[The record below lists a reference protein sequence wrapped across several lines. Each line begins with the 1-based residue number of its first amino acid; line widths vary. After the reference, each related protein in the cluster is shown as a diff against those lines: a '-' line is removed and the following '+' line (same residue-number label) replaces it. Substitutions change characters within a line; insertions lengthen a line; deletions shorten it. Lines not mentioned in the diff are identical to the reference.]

1 MNLNGYWYN
10 PHKVFKISEIHEH
23 IQEDTDAL
31 GNVLSK
37 RPYYK
42 FTIYFDVFDRH
53 GNREQLHYERYDK
66 KLVSDTHKRIKKEVL
81 NCCLST

>member
-10 PHKVFKISEIHEH
+10 PLKVFKISEIQEH

-37 RPYYK
+37 KPYYK
-42 FTIYFDVFDRH
+42 FTIYFDIFDTH

-66 KLVSDTHKRIKKEVL
+66 ALVYQTLERIKNEIVGLK
-81 NCCLST
+81 C